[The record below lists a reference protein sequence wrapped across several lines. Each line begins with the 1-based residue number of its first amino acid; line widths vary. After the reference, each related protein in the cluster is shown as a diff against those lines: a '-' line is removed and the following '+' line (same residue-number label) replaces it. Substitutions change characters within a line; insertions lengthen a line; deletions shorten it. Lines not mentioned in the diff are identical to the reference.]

1 MWLGIMKKLVFWL
14 ADHVF
19 SVYHPGGTV
28 DCKHVDCHD
37 GEHIPQSS
45 RNREGMDPTGWY
57 NEEDE
62 SLVFIKQF

>member
-1 MWLGIMKKLVFWL
+1 MWLGIMNKLVFWL

-19 SVYHPGGTV
+19 SVYHPGCTV

-57 NEEDE
+57 NEDEE
-62 SLVFIKQF
+62 SLVFIK